1 MSAELQWG
9 AAMADLALR
18 AGRRLE
24 GAPAPEI
31 VAWADETFGEGLVV
45 TTSLQD
51 AVLTHLAASVRPGVD
66 VVFVDTGYH
75 FVETIGMRDAV
86 AATYPVNF
94 VSVTPAQT
102 VAEQDAT
109 YGPRLHAT
117 DPDLCC
123 TLRKVEPLSK
133 ALAPYTAWMTGL
145 RRTEAP
151 TRRHAG
157 VVEWDARRGM
167 VKVNPIASWTDDDVA
182 AYIAEHGILENPLV
196 GEGYASIGCAPC
208 TRKVLV
214 GEPARAGRW
223 SGTGKVECGLH
234 G

>member
-1 MSAELQWG
+1 MSAELEWG
-9 AAMADLALR
+9 AAMADLAWR
-18 AGRRLE
+18 AGHRLDR
-24 GAPAPEI
+24 APAQEI
-31 VAWADETFGEGLVV
+31 LAWADETFGAGLVV
-45 TTSLQD
+45 TTSMQD
-51 AVLTHLAASVRPGVD
+51 AVLMHLASSVRPGVD

-75 FVETIGMRDAV
+75 FVETIGLRDAV
-86 AATYPVNF
+86 AATYPVNL

-102 VAEQDAT
+102 VAEQDAA

-133 ALAPYTAWMTGL
+133 ALEPYSAWVTGL
-145 RRTEAP
+145 RRVEAP
-151 TRRHAG
+151 TRRRAR

-167 VKVNPIASWTDDDVA
+167 VKVNPIAAWSDDDVA
-182 AYIAEHGILENPLV
+182 AYVADHGILENPLRD
-196 GEGYASIGCAPC
+196 EGFPSIGCAPC
-208 TRKVLV
+208 TRKVLA

-223 SGTGKVECGLH
+223 AGTGKVECGLH